1 VDVRRVSQEKAV
13 VKRRIALRG
22 GLAIVACCLFSVGT
36 AAQPGRS
43 IIPDLQDR
51 FGLSEG
57 QVRGALGALLVFARE
72 SLPKTEFDDFA
83 ARIPNADRIMQE
95 VKMRGIVTSPL
106 DDLEDY
112 EKALGQLGMGQ
123 PLASQFAPAVVD
135 YLGAAGFVQERDTL
149 ARLID

>member
-1 VDVRRVSQEKAV
+1 
-13 VKRRIALRG
+13 VKKRIALLS
-22 GLAIVACCLFSVGT
+22 GLSIVACCVLSLPT

-43 IIPDLQDR
+43 ILPHLQDR

-72 SLPKTEFDDFA
+72 RLPKTEFDAFA

-106 DDLEDY
+106 DDIEDY
-112 EKALGQLGMGQ
+112 ENALGQLGMGQ
-123 PLASQFAPAVVD
+123 PLASQFAPAVVE
-135 YLGAAGFVQERDTL
+135 YLGAAGFDQERDTL
-149 ARLID
+149 AGLID